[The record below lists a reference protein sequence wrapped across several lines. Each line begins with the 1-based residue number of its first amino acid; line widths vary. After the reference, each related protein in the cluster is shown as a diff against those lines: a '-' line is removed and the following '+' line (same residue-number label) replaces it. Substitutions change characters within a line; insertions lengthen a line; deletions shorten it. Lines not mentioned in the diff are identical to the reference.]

1 MKSQQTIEVTMAK
14 KNFAEG
20 IDAVLGG
27 SQKQTPRKIF
37 EKKIDEK
44 EPEVKTS
51 INMKANLLEKLRAMV
66 FWERSTLKIE
76 LENAIELYLNSKGK
90 DEVQKALEHFRNR
103 KPNGKIKG

>member
-1 MKSQQTIEVTMAK
+1 MAK

-27 SQKQTPRKIF
+27 SPKPINKQAPRKIF
-37 EKKIDEK
+37 EKKALD

-51 INMKANLLEKLRAMV
+51 INMKADLLEKLRAMV

-76 LENAIELYLNSKGK
+76 LESAIELYLSSK
-90 DEVQKALEHFRNR
+90 DEGEVHEALEHFRSR